1 MFTPKPSGGNN
12 QPFCLTG
19 DKTRRAKHA
28 IHPGAVCDECG
39 ADNLTNETS
48 DHMCIVESPGLVV
61 LCLKCSDTYHE
72 WWHLDR
78 LVNP

>member
-1 MFTPKPSGGNN
+1 VFTPKSGVVNG
-12 QPFCLTG
+12 QPFCRGTVN
-19 DKTRRAKHA
+19 RSKHA
-28 IHPGAVCDECG
+28 IHPGAMCDECG

-61 LCLKCSDTYHE
+61 LCLKCSDSYHE

>member
-1 MFTPKPSGGNN
+1 MFTPIARNVT
-12 QPFCLTG
+12 PFCLTD
-19 DKTRRAKHA
+19 DKARRAKHA
-28 IHPGAVCDECG
+28 IHPGEKCAECG

-48 DHMCIVESPGLVV
+48 DHMTIKETPGLVV
-61 LCLKCSDTYHE
+61 LCLKCSDSYHE

>member
-1 MFTPKPSGGNN
+1 MFTPKPSDSNN

-28 IHPGAVCDECG
+28 IHPGEKCAECG

-48 DHMCIVESPGLVV
+48 DHMTIKETPGLVV
-61 LCLKCSDTYHE
+61 LCLKCSDSYHE